1 MTLAELKRLLIRI
14 PGCCP
19 VSDMARQWETFYKP
33 FFRSAFPYT
42 GIFTSREG
50 EEVTE

>member
-19 VSDMARQWETFYKP
+19 VSEMARQWETFYKP
-33 FFRSAFPYT
+33 FFRLGFPYT
-42 GIFTSREG
+42 GIFTSRDRG
-50 EEVTE
+50 EVTQ